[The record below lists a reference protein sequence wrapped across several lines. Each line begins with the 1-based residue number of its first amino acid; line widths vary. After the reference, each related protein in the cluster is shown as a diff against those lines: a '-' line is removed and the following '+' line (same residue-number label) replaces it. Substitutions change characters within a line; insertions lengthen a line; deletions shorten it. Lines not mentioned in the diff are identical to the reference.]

1 MVFVDIL
8 TFIFSSCYLQ
18 FRSLETKSGWLF
30 VGCRGG
36 GEVGEETGLL
46 SVSFVVS
53 KMQDVTAA
61 VFSGLNEPMGR
72 GAQHR
77 MGSNNYFAS

>member
-1 MVFVDIL
+1 M
-8 TFIFSSCYLQ
+8 
-18 FRSLETKSGWLF
+18 
-30 VGCRGG
+30 GCRGG

-61 VFSGLNEPMGR
+61 VFSGLNEPMGL

>member
-1 MVFVDIL
+1 M
-8 TFIFSSCYLQ
+8 
-18 FRSLETKSGWLF
+18 
-30 VGCRGG
+30 
-36 GEVGEETGLL
+36 GEVGEVTGLL
-46 SVSFVVS
+46 NVCFVVS
-53 KMQDVTAA
+53 KMWDVTVA